1 MSLMAVEIAAQY
13 RSSEEDV
20 APPASPVSGWLCI
33 LHGTAASLYVSVSS
47 IAGRDCC
54 ILQGTAQ
61 LHSSVAIK
69 YMAASQ

>member
-1 MSLMAVEIAAQY
+1 MAVEVAARY

-20 APPASPVSGWLCI
+20 GPPASPVLGWLCI
-33 LHGTAASLYVSVSS
+33 LHGTAAFFYPSVSS
-47 IAGRDCC
+47 ITGRDCW

-69 YMAASQ
+69 YTGESQ